1 MVYIGSARIDENG
14 KINGGKAGDQ
24 KQTSTPDYKGEV
36 SQQPF
41 YVHKKGWIVLRPKNK
56 NIAMRMASAMIRLCN
71 NKHIG
76 YDQNNRLGIMKYGT
90 NSEVDTECDCS
101 SAVRK
106 CVQEASGIDAGN
118 FNTSTEVDALMKT
131 GLFEKIPY
139 TKGMPLYTGDVLV
152 TKTKGH
158 TAIVTAGDD
167 NTKHYPDKTVQE
179 VARECI
185 GGLWGNGRARVEKL
199 TQAGYDPTEVQ
210 NEINKILKG

>member
-1 MVYIGSARIDENG
+1 MGVMIGSARIDESG
-14 KINGGKAGDQ
+14 KISGGKAGDQ

-56 NIAMRMASAMIRLCN
+56 NIAMRIASAMIRACN

-76 YDQNNRLGIMKYGT
+76 YGQNGRLGIIKYGT
-90 NSEVDTECDCS
+90 STDTDTEGDCS
-101 SAVRK
+101 STVRQ
-106 CVQEASGIDAGN
+106 CVKEASGKDPGD
-118 FNTSTEVDALMKT
+118 FNTSTEVNALMKT

-139 TKGMPLYTGDVLV
+139 TKGMPLYEGDILV

-158 TAIVTAGDD
+158 TAVVTVG
-167 NTKHYPDKTVQE
+167 NEDKKSLEQ

-185 GGLWGNGRARVEKL
+185 GGLWGNGKDRIDRL
-199 TQAGYDPTEVQ
+199 TKAGYDPKEVQ
-210 NEINKILKG
+210 KEINRLLKG